1 MFLTLVGL
9 TALLV
14 GGVGVANAVK
24 NYLDGKRATIATLK
38 CLGAPGTL
46 IIRIYFAQ
54 IMILA
59 VIGVAA
65 GMAIGAVV
73 PAIAGPLV
81 ASQIG
86 VAVRTGLYPGP
97 LLLAAA
103 FGVLTA
109 TAFSLWPLA
118 RAREIP
124 PAALFR
130 DLVAPERRWPR
141 FSYIALT
148 ALAIAGLAALTI
160 GSAVDK
166 KLAAGFV
173 VAAAA
178 TFVLFRAAAWAI
190 AAAARRVRGLRR
202 PGLRLAFANMHRP
215 GSPTGG
221 IVMSL
226 GIGLTVLV
234 VITQVHGNFAREL
247 REQIPAIAPTF
258 FFIDIQPDQVAAF
271 DQIMRM
277 PGVRHMQRVP
287 SLRARITALN
297 GVPVETARIQA
308 DVRWAT
314 GSDRGLTYSTTPP
327 EGSRVVAGEWWPAD
341 YSGPPLISFDANLAR
356 GMGLGVGDTMTFNV
370 LGVEIEA
377 RIANL
382 RAIDWSSLGI
392 NFTTVFA
399 PGALEGAPQTWLA
412 TASVAPEAEDE
423 IERLVTEQLPN
434 ASTIRVRAALATIDA
449 MLGTISDAAGLTAG
463 LTLVAGTLVLAGAMA
478 ASQRRRIYDAVVLK
492 VLGARRRDVVAAFLI
507 EFGLIGLAAAV
518 VASAI
523 GTVCAYVLWGI
534 YLRVPFVFL
543 PQTVIAVAVFAV
555 LLVGGLGLA
564 GTWRALGQKSA
575 PVLRNA

>member
-1 MFLTLVGL
+1 
-9 TALLV
+9 
-14 GGVGVANAVK
+14 
-24 NYLDGKRATIATLK
+24 
-38 CLGAPGTL
+38 
-46 IIRIYFAQ
+46 
-54 IMILA
+54 
-59 VIGVAA
+59 
-65 GMAIGAVV
+65 
-73 PAIAGPLV
+73 
-81 ASQIG
+81 
-86 VAVRTGLYPGP
+86 
-97 LLLAAA
+97 
-103 FGVLTA
+103 
-109 TAFSLWPLA
+109 
-118 RAREIP
+118 
-124 PAALFR
+124 
-130 DLVAPERRWPR
+130 
-141 FSYIALT
+141 
-148 ALAIAGLAALTI
+148 
-160 GSAVDK
+160 
-166 KLAAGFV
+166 
-173 VAAAA
+173 
-178 TFVLFRAAAWAI
+178 
-190 AAAARRVRGLRR
+190 
-202 PGLRLAFANMHRP
+202 
-215 GSPTGG
+215 
-221 IVMSL
+221 
-226 GIGLTVLV
+226 
-234 VITQVHGNFAREL
+234 
-247 REQIPAIAPTF
+247 
-258 FFIDIQPDQVAAF
+258 
-271 DQIMRM
+271 
-277 PGVRHMQRVP
+277 MQRVP
-287 SLRARITALN
+287 SLRARIAAIN
-297 GVPVETARIQA
+297 GVPVETARVQA

-314 GSDRGLTYSTTPP
+314 GSDRGLTYAATPP
-327 EGSRVVAGEWWPAD
+327 EGSRIVAGEWWPAD

-356 GMGLGVGDTMTFNV
+356 GMGLNVGDTMTFNV

-507 EFGLIGLAAAV
+507 EFGLIGLAAAL

-543 PQTVIAVAVFAV
+543 PQTVLAVAIFAV

>member
-1 MFLTLVGL
+1 
-9 TALLV
+9 
-14 GGVGVANAVK
+14 
-24 NYLDGKRATIATLK
+24 
-38 CLGAPGTL
+38 
-46 IIRIYFAQ
+46 
-54 IMILA
+54 
-59 VIGVAA
+59 
-65 GMAIGAVV
+65 
-73 PAIAGPLV
+73 
-81 ASQIG
+81 
-86 VAVRTGLYPGP
+86 
-97 LLLAAA
+97 
-103 FGVLTA
+103 
-109 TAFSLWPLA
+109 
-118 RAREIP
+118 
-124 PAALFR
+124 
-130 DLVAPERRWPR
+130 
-141 FSYIALT
+141 
-148 ALAIAGLAALTI
+148 
-160 GSAVDK
+160 
-166 KLAAGFV
+166 V

-463 LTLVAGTLVLAGAMA
+463 PHPGRRHAGARGRDGGEPA
-478 ASQRRRIYDAVVLK
+478 PPHLRRGRAQGAGRPPARRGRGLPDRVRPDR
-492 VLGARRRDVVAAFLI
+492 ARRRRGRERDRHRLRLRAVGHLSARALRLPAPDGDCRRGLRRAAGRRPRPRGHLARARAEIGAGAAQRLSEPVGRQPERGTLRGLGPNSAGRPLRIARARCQLI
-507 EFGLIGLAAAV
+507 E
-518 VASAI
+518 
-523 GTVCAYVLWGI
+523 T
-534 YLRVPFVFL
+534 
-543 PQTVIAVAVFAV
+543 
-555 LLVGGLGLA
+555 
-564 GTWRALGQKSA
+564 
-575 PVLRNA
+575 

>member
-1 MFLTLVGL
+1 MTG
-9 TALLV
+9 
-14 GGVGVANAVK
+14 
-24 NYLDGKRATIATLK
+24 I
-38 CLGAPGTL
+38 
-46 IIRIYFAQ
+46 
-54 IMILA
+54 
-59 VIGVAA
+59 
-65 GMAIGAVV
+65 
-73 PAIAGPLV
+73 AIAL
-81 ASQIG
+81 
-86 VAVRTGLYPGP
+86 
-97 LLLAAA
+97 
-103 FGVLTA
+103 
-109 TAFSLWPLA
+109 
-118 RAREIP
+118 
-124 PAALFR
+124 
-130 DLVAPERRWPR
+130 
-141 FSYIALT
+141 
-148 ALAIAGLAALTI
+148 LAALTVA
-160 GSAVDK
+160 SAVDK
-166 KLAAGFV
+166 PLAGGFV
-173 VAAAA
+173 VAALA
-178 TFVLFRAAAWAI
+178 TFVLFRAASWAI
-190 AAAARRVRGLRR
+190 AAAARRARGLRR
-202 PGLRLAFANMHRP
+202 PALRLALANLHRP
-215 GSPTGG
+215 GSPTAG

-258 FFIDIQPDQVAAF
+258 FFIDIQPDQVEAF
-271 DQIMRM
+271 DRIMRTT

-297 GVPVETARIQA
+297 GVPVEQARING

-314 GSDRGLTYSTTPP
+314 GSDRGLTYAATPP
-327 EGSRVVAGEWWPAD
+327 EGSRIVAGSWWPPD

-382 RAIDWSSLGI
+382 RAIDWSTLGI

-412 TASVAPEAEDE
+412 IASVAPAAEDE

-434 ASTIRVRAALATIDA
+434 ASTIRVRAALATIES

-492 VLGARRRDVVAAFLI
+492 VLGARRRDVVAALLI
-507 EFGLIGLAAAV
+507 EFGLTGLAAAA

-523 GTVCAYVLWGI
+523 GTTCAWVLWRL
-534 YLRVPFVFL
+534 YLRVAFVFL
-543 PQTVIAVAVFAV
+543 PQSVLAVALFAV
-555 LLVGGLGLA
+555 VLVGGLGLA